1 MSKLIYQFYYGTLK
15 SMNKEYLE
23 RTLQEGLGA
32 NIVTIN
38 KDEILIV
45 YHNGEQVSGDLTSA
59 IEDIA
64 KQLTQ
69 SDIKG

>member
-45 YHNGEQVSGDLTSA
+45 YHNGEQVSEDLTSA

-64 KQLTQ
+64 EQLTQ